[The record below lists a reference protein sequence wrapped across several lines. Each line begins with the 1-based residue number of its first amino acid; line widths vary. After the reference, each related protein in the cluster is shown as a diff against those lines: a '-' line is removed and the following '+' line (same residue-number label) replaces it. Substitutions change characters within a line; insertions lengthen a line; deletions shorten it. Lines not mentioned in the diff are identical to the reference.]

1 MTKLD
6 WKAMQK
12 ALSSSDPS
20 EVMEAYKRCCE
31 YSFAASSFTDI
42 RLRALE
48 TFRQLFCLS
57 HMMIFKI
64 SGLGTKLSLS
74 DETSLNDEVVSGDS
88 HPRVELETI
97 ESQLRLLCLT
107 GAEIR
112 QGVNAISIANQQF
125 SFFVLGS
132 PHGRSTLIMWPQSI
146 SSSHTYKS
154 QLSAVDQVRA
164 ETLMETYVCQLQT
177 VCQAVARMEDSEQM
191 LQRDDLT
198 GLYNYRS
205 LEQTLDAEL
214 KRYFRFKTPFSLLF
228 IDLDNFKP
236 INDTHGH
243 LVGSDVLKQVAAVLC
258 DTTRDVDSVFR
269 YGGDE
274 FVVMLIES
282 TSDHALKVAERLR
295 TNIGAHTFRADSDI
309 CLQLTASIGVASCPD
324 HGKDRQLL
332 LQLADDSMYRSKR
345 AGKNQVHVVEHKSN
359 RQAQSS
365 PELREI
371 K

>member
-1 MTKLD
+1 MTQLD
-6 WKAMQK
+6 WNVVQKAM
-12 ALSSSDPS
+12 SSGDPS
-20 EVMEAYKRCCE
+20 EVLEAFKTCCE
-31 YSFAASSFTDI
+31 YSFVA
-42 RLRALE
+42 
-48 TFRQLFCLS
+48 
-57 HMMIFKI
+57 
-64 SGLGTKLSLS
+64 SGLSDIYQRSLEILSQVFGLSPMMVFKLSGIGTKLALGL
-74 DETSLNDEVVSGDS
+74 ETGLKDDPSYGLSGD
-88 HPRVELETI
+88 REDVETI

-112 QGVNAISIANQQF
+112 RGVNSLSIANRQY

-132 PHGRSTLIMWPQSI
+132 AHGRSTLIMWPQS
-146 SSSHTYKS
+146 SWSNEAGRRA
-154 QLSAVDQVRA
+154 QAGMDQFRA
-164 ETLMETYVCQLQT
+164 EVLIETYVCQLQA
-177 VCQAVARMEDSEQM
+177 VCQAMARMEDSELM

-214 KRYFRFKTPFSLLF
+214 KRYFRFRTPFSLLF

-236 INDTHGH
+236 INDRHGH

-282 TSDHALKVAERLR
+282 TADHALKVAERLR
-295 TNIGAHTFRADSDI
+295 LSIQEHAFKAGSHKIVR
-309 CLQLTASIGVASCPD
+309 LTASIGVASCPD

-345 AGKNQVHVVEHKSN
+345 AGKNKVLIVEHEPHL
-359 RQAQSS
+359 QALSE
-365 PELREI
+365 PDLR
-371 K
+371 KNK

>member
-1 MTKLD
+1 MTELD
-6 WKAMQK
+6 WTSMQK
-12 ALSSSDPS
+12 ALSSSDPC

-31 YSFAASSFTDI
+31 YSFVASSFADI
-42 RLRALE
+42 RSRCLE
-48 TFRQLFCLS
+48 TLRLLFSLS
-57 HMMIFKI
+57 HIMIFKI

-74 DETSLNDEVVSGDS
+74 DESSSQDAMVHDEPESS
-88 HPRVELETI
+88 IEPKTI

-112 QGVNAISIANQQF
+112 QGVNAITVAGKQF

-132 PHGRSTLIMWPQSI
+132 PHGRSTLIMWPQSMC
-146 SSSHTYKS
+146 TVQADKS
-154 QLSAVDQVRA
+154 QHSAVVDQLRA
-164 ETLMETYVCQLQT
+164 EILIETYVCQLQT

-236 INDTHGH
+236 INDTYGH

-295 TNIGAHTFRADSDI
+295 SNIGMHTFRVGSEV

-345 AGKNQVHVVEHKSN
+345 AGKNKVHVVEHKSSL
-359 RQAQSS
+359 QMPSTL
-365 PELREI
+365 EVRE